1 MQEDTCTDFK
11 LKPWQVGLATSKA
24 SRGAAARPDDGVS
37 HSGCEAADVTDP
49 GLPLRRPVRW
59 RGKNRRRFSKPPPQR
74 GGADDRRGGGSRAE
88 ASLRSTYDGHDETGN
103 FTQYVEL
110 GPAAVPAAAWVGE
123 RNCQW
128 RAGRR
133 TTTQKVQRSATGLAL
148 VAKDEMAAS
157 GRRQEG
163 WYRGRTGGCSCLIS
177 RYERF
182 HLFPNVLIFTSH

>member
-88 ASLRSTYDGHDETGN
+88 ASLRSATYDTTRLATSPNTWNWAQRQCRQRCGWVSATASGGPGGEQRRKRYSARRRGWLWWRRMRWLR
-103 FTQYVEL
+103 L
-110 GPAAVPAAAWVGE
+110 GGDKRDGTEVGQEAAAV
-123 RNCQW
+123 
-128 RAGRR
+128 
-133 TTTQKVQRSATGLAL
+133 
-148 VAKDEMAAS
+148 
-157 GRRQEG
+157 
-163 WYRGRTGGCSCLIS
+163 
-177 RYERF
+177 
-182 HLFPNVLIFTSH
+182 